1 MARIHAYNSSI
12 DYQTKT
18 KQMIDS
24 LSEWMIDEFNNNN
37 TKPVYKSIYMILNA
51 LKVKNDDF
59 PKVYM
64 K

>member
-1 MARIHAYNSSI
+1 
-12 DYQTKT
+12 
-18 KQMIDS
+18 MIDS